1 MFLTHIIYFSLGTK
15 RITFIILFV
24 CVGVERDS
32 HNIHA
37 LYGKEQ
43 FLQNDN
49 LKQKKKKNCYTE
61 KRNYHIILE

>member
-24 CVGVERDS
+24 CVGVELDS

-43 FLQNDN
+43 HGHSY
-49 LKQKKKKNCYTE
+49 KM
-61 KRNYHIILE
+61 IILNKNKKLLH